1 MARDTTTTTQ
11 RGDIDMNSRKLPL
24 SLLLATGALAL
35 GSMARAADAPK
46 ITAETLVDRA
56 MIEDLLVDYYSQLG
70 AGKHD
75 FSHWFAADGILDV
88 NGEIGQGKEGI
99 EKIYRDTAARA
110 GDRKGTFKMLLTNI
124 KISVNGNTATAD
136 MIWTGIISETVTS
149 KPVLD
154 EQGHE
159 HDELVKQNGRW
170 VFKHRWVTSDGGMN
184 AALLKTYKKR

>member
-1 MARDTTTTTQ
+1 MTCF
-11 RGDIDMNSRKLPL
+11 KLPL
-24 SLLLATGALAL
+24 RTLLASAALAL
-35 GSMARAADAPK
+35 GSTASAADAPK
-46 ITAETLVDRA
+46 ITPETLVDRA
-56 MIEDLLVDYYSQLG
+56 MIEDLLVDYYANLG

-75 FSHWFAADGILDV
+75 FSYWFAADGILDV
-88 NGEIGQGKEGI
+88 NGEVGQGKEGI
-99 EKIYRDTAARA
+99 EKIYRDTAARSA
-110 GDRKGTFKMLLTNI
+110 GRKGQFRMILSNV
-124 KISVNGNTATAD
+124 KIVVNGNTATAD
-136 MIWTGIISETVTS
+136 MIWTGILSETVTA

>member
-1 MARDTTTTTQ
+1 MSSITLRC
-11 RGDIDMNSRKLPL
+11 
-24 SLLLATGALAL
+24 LLAAGALATA
-35 GSMARAADAPK
+35 STTWAADAPK
-46 ITAETLVDRA
+46 ITPETLVDRA

-75 FSHWFAADGILDV
+75 FSYWFAADGILDV

-110 GDRKGTFKMLLTNI
+110 SDRKGTFRMILSNL
-124 KISVNGNTATAD
+124 KISVNGSTATAD
-136 MIWTGIISETVTS
+136 MIWTGVLSETVTA

>member
-1 MARDTTTTTQ
+1 MSASTSTLQ
-11 RGDIDMNSRKLPL
+11 N
-24 SLLLATGALAL
+24 LLAIGALAL
-35 GSMARAADAPK
+35 TQTGFAADAPK
-46 ITAETLVDRA
+46 ITPETLVDRA

-75 FSHWFAADGILDV
+75 FSYWFAPDGILDV

-110 GDRKGTFKMLLTNI
+110 SDRKGTFRMLLSNV
-124 KISVNGNTATAD
+124 KINVTGSTATAD
-136 MIWTGIISETVTS
+136 MIWTGILSETVTS

-159 HDELVKQNGRW
+159 HDELVKLNGRW

>member
-1 MARDTTTTTQ
+1 MPARRLKFRTLLAA
-11 RGDIDMNSRKLPL
+11 GAL
-24 SLLLATGALAL
+24 SLGPLA
-35 GSMARAADAPK
+35 SAADAPT
-46 ITAETLVDRA
+46 ITPETLVDRA
-56 MIEDLLVDYYSQLG
+56 MIEELLVDYYSQLG
-70 AGKHD
+70 SGKHD
-75 FSHWFAADGILDV
+75 FSHWFAPDGILDV
-88 NGEIGQGKEGI
+88 NGEVGQGKEGI

-110 GDRKGTFKMLLTNI
+110 AGRKGTFKMLLTNI

-136 MIWTGIISETVTS
+136 MIWTGILSETVTA